1 MSDRRI
7 RHAFAISMR
16 QMSAPAVEA
25 VIGLDSMRESIQ
37 DRRQEHVI
45 KSTQVETRK
54 EHHGQKWNRSSSV
67 A

>member
-7 RHAFAISMR
+7 RHAFAVSRR
-16 QMSAPAVEA
+16 QMLAAPVEA
-25 VIGLDSMRESIQ
+25 VIGLDSMRVSIQ
-37 DRRQEHVI
+37 DRRQARVI

-54 EHHGQKWNRSSSV
+54 EHHGQKNRSSSV